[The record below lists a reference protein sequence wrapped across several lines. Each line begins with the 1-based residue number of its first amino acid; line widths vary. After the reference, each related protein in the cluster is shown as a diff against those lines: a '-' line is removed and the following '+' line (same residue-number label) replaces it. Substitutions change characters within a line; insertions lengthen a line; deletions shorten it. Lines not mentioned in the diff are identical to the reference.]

1 MVRRLRTKSLYQGDN
16 NELGRLGRVLDGVLS
31 EKPSNVPIENY
42 LDNLASCLVGLAH
55 PRTPASSDLSSPGS
69 LMRADSE
76 PTMEQ
81 LSSPSFS
88 ISNAGSG
95 SQSPSATIPPISD
108 MLAPLDSPFSESHEL
123 GEIAEVPI
131 SPGPSLGPS
140 LFHEIRR
147 TSRQQTTS
155 SSMPR
160 TSQSQNTSFSVHL
173 RALVYKHKMMRG
185 IFNFLFFTL
194 RAALQL
200 MYVEAVYSQ
209 IWLNLGYMHARILYH
224 RILSI
229 HPLLAHVLPL
239 FILPFRS
246 LHSATIFYLCILY
259 IQEAISMATEVDPDV
274 IVA

>member
-1 MVRRLRTKSLYQGDN
+1 
-16 NELGRLGRVLDGVLS
+16 
-31 EKPSNVPIENY
+31 
-42 LDNLASCLVGLAH
+42 
-55 PRTPASSDLSSPGS
+55 
-69 LMRADSE
+69 MRADSE

-123 GEIAEVPI
+123 GEIVEVPI

-160 TSQSQNTSFSVHL
+160 TSQS
-173 RALVYKHKMMRG
+173 
-185 IFNFLFFTL
+185 
-194 RAALQL
+194 
-200 MYVEAVYSQ
+200 
-209 IWLNLGYMHARILYH
+209 
-224 RILSI
+224 
-229 HPLLAHVLPL
+229 
-239 FILPFRS
+239 
-246 LHSATIFYLCILY
+246 
-259 IQEAISMATEVDPDV
+259 
-274 IVA
+274 